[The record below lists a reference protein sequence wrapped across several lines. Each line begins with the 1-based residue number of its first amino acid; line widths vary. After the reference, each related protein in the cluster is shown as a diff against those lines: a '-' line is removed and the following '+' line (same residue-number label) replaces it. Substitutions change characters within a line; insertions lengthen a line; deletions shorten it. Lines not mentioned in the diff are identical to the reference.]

1 MNLRQKRRV
10 LWGVVIVGF
19 LFTWFPNLG
28 LLNTLTWIGPITLP
42 LAWVL
47 FLNMILTVCVLIVYP
62 LYYKPFFKKLKENP
76 IETEGVE

>member
-1 MNLRQKRRV
+1 MNVRQKKRL

-19 LFTWFPNLG
+19 LLTWFPNIG
-28 LLNTLTWIGPITLP
+28 LVNTPTWIGPITLP

-47 FLNMILTVCVLIVYP
+47 FLNVILTVCVLIVYP